1 MLEAL
6 ERGGHAP
13 SSGSTPATSLAT
25 QALPPDTTG
34 RHQMKGDP
42 RGCGPPWRRMRS
54 CGPGQLSGPVGPA
67 ARAPR
72 SREGGLAVAHS
83 ILVIA
88 WQFSQRPAL
97 SRAGEHLPWFAGC
110 GRDSHHPVGDC
121 WQYLGLPY
129 CRLTVAY
136 AWNQSGQDDLR
147 AAARL
152 GGICD
157 RNSWLPDPEGDQ
169 YCRSSLGPLVPRSR
183 ERYLVRLVEADW
195 MAKSYRPLPV
205 TAEVTSKSTV

>member
-1 MLEAL
+1 M
-6 ERGGHAP
+6 
-13 SSGSTPATSLAT
+13 
-25 QALPPDTTG
+25 
-34 RHQMKGDP
+34 
-42 RGCGPPWRRMRS
+42 
-54 CGPGQLSGPVGPA
+54 
-67 ARAPR
+67 
-72 SREGGLAVAHS
+72 
-83 ILVIA
+83 
-88 WQFSQRPAL
+88 
-97 SRAGEHLPWFAGC
+97 
-110 GRDSHHPVGDC
+110 GDC
-121 WQYLGLPY
+121 CQYLGLPH

-152 GGICD
+152 GGIGD
-157 RNSWLPDPEGDQ
+157 RSSWLPDPEGDQ